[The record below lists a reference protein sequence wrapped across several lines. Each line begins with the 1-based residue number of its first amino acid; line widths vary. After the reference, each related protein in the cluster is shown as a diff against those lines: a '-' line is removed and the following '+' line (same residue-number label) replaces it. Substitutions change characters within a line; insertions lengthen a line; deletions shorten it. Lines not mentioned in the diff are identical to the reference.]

1 MIGETGQ
8 QVGAEQVGA
17 EQVGTEQIGAER
29 TIGQLVSD
37 ASQQLSELARYE
49 VALAKAEIRRDIQLG
64 AVGVGMFGAAAYLA
78 MLATV
83 LLVISAAFGLTE
95 AGLAPWLAFLIVAV
109 ALLLIG
115 AILVLIGRSRVRRI
129 TPPEATIRTTKESV
143 ATLRRAA
150 RNGTAS

>member
-1 MIGETGQ
+1 MIGETGRQ
-8 QVGAEQVGA
+8 FGA
-17 EQVGTEQIGAER
+17 EQIGAER

-37 ASQQLSELARYE
+37 ASQQMSELARYE
-49 VALAKAEIRRDIQLG
+49 VALAKAEIRRDLQNG
-64 AVGVGMFGAAAYLA
+64 AVGGAMFGAAAYLA

-83 LLVISAAFGLTE
+83 LLCISAGFGLVA
-95 AGLAPWLAFLIVAV
+95 AGLAAWLAFLIVAV

-115 AILVLIGRSRVRRI
+115 AILVLIGRSRVKRI
-129 TPPEATIRTTKESV
+129 GPPEATIRTTKESV

>member
-1 MIGETGQ
+1 VIGETGRQ
-8 QVGAEQVGA
+8 ISP
-17 EQVGTEQIGAER
+17 EQIGAER
-29 TIGQLVSD
+29 SIGQLVSD

-64 AVGVGMFGAAAYLA
+64 AVGGAMFGAAAYLA

-83 LLVISAAFGLTE
+83 LLCISAAYGLTE
-95 AGLAPWLAFLIVAV
+95 AGLAAWLAFLIVAV

-115 AILVLIGRSRVRRI
+115 AILVLIGRSRVKRI
-129 TPPEATIRTTKESV
+129 GPPEATIRTTKESV

-150 RNGTAS
+150 RNGTGS

>member
-1 MIGETGQ
+1 VIGETGP
-8 QVGAEQVGA
+8 QVGAEQ
-17 EQVGTEQIGAER
+17 IRAER

-49 VALAKAEIRRDIQLG
+49 VALAKAEISRDLQNG
-64 AVGVGMFGAAAYLA
+64 AVGGAMFGAAAYLA

-83 LLVISAAFGLTE
+83 LLCISGGFGLIE
-95 AGLAPWLAFLIVAV
+95 AGLAAWLAFLIVAV
-109 ALLLIG
+109 VLLLIG

-129 TPPEATIRTTKESV
+129 RPPEATIRTTKESV
-143 ATLRRAA
+143 ATLRRAG

>member
-8 QVGAEQVGA
+8 QVGVEQV
-17 EQVGTEQIGAER
+17 GAER

-129 TPPEATIRTTKESV
+129 APPEATIRTTKESV

>member
-1 MIGETGQ
+1 MIGETGRQ
-8 QVGAEQVGA
+8 ISQEIS
-17 EQVGTEQIGAER
+17 EEQIGAER

-64 AVGVGMFGAAAYLA
+64 AVGGAMFGAAAYLA

-83 LLVISAAFGLTE
+83 LLCISAAFGLTE

-129 TPPEATIRTTKESV
+129 SPPAATIRTPRESV
-143 ATLRRAA
+143 ATRRRAA

>member
-8 QVGAEQVGA
+8 QVGVEQVGA
-17 EQVGTEQIGAER
+17 EQVGAER

-129 TPPEATIRTTKESV
+129 APPEATIRTTKESV